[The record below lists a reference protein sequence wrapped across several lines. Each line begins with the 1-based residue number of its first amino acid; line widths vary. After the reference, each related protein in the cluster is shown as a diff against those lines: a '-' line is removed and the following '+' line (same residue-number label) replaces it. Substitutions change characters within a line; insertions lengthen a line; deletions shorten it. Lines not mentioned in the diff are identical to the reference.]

1 MVRRLHNAVRRM
13 RGLGALALVTT
24 TLQLGCLQWVVPN
37 HDPSDAP
44 ASVQQPIIPNDIF
57 DTLNVPTDAHS
68 ELCAN
73 DGMHPNFP
81 NDADRITKMFCQDLV
96 PGGSMPQPQSLA
108 DLLVLLG
115 LDFKDPN
122 GENGQGG
129 NPGFAI
135 LGHSSAL
142 TARKVSTLTPTAF
155 VFTPPPADGSKPSGF
170 VFLAFDPGETFVE
183 VASHDPTA
191 DSVNFYLVLFDKD
204 CTNNGGCKNGD
215 VLTQKLTQGWSNLR
229 EYESSTALNNT
240 IADCRQC
247 HAPDDSKPQML
258 RMQEIAAPFTH
269 WFSMQ
274 TTGGQALYQ
283 DFHQAHPPGED
294 YGPIP
299 GALVDKSDPALM
311 AQMITQAGFGE
322 QPNAFDSAT
331 IEAEVAQSAAMQP
344 WSNANM
350 GESPTWKTIYDK
362 AVAGDFIATPYHD
375 VKVTDPTKLAKM
387 SKAYTQYMA
396 GKASDLPDIR
406 DVFMDAGLR
415 DMGFA
420 PKKGLDGKQL
430 LQQMCQQCHQSK
442 LDLTITREKFLVDA
456 LDTMTRD
463 EKDVAIQRLQM
474 PVTTRLAMPPALFR
488 TITDDE
494 RQLMI
499 DELSK

>member
-1 MVRRLHNAVRRM
+1 M
-13 RGLGALALVTT
+13 
-24 TLQLGCLQWVVPN
+24 LQLGCLQWVVPN

-44 ASVQQPIIPNDIF
+44 ATVQQPIIPRDIF
-57 DTLNVPTDAHS
+57 ETLNAPTDAHN

-96 PGGSMPQPQSLA
+96 PGGSIPQPQSLA

-115 LDFKDPN
+115 LDFQDPN

-204 CTNNGGCKNGD
+204 CTNNGGCKNRD
-215 VLTQKLTQGWSNLR
+215 VLTQKLTEGWSNLR
-229 EYESSTALNNT
+229 EYESSTSLNNT

-247 HAPDDSKPQML
+247 HAPDDSQAQML
-258 RMQEIAAPFTH
+258 RMQEIKPPFTH

-274 TTGGQALYQ
+274 TTGGQALYE
-283 DFHQAHPPGED
+283 DFHKAHAVGDD

-311 AQMITQAGFGE
+311 AQMITQAGFGD
-322 QPNAFDSAT
+322 QPNAFDSEA
-331 IEAEVAQSAAMQP
+331 IEAEVAAAAPMQP
-344 WSNANM
+344 WSNAVT
-350 GESPTWKTIYDK
+350 GKSATWVAAYEK
-362 AVAGDFIATPYHD
+362 AVAGQFIATPYHD
-375 VKVTDPTKLAKM
+375 VKVTDPTKLTKM
-387 SKAYTQYMA
+387 TTAFNQFMSGAAT
-396 GKASDLPDIR
+396 DLPDIR
-406 DVFMDAGLR
+406 DVFLDVGLR

-420 PKKGLDGKQL
+420 PKSGLTGRQL
-430 LQQMCQQCHQSK
+430 LAQECQQCHHSK
-442 LDLTITREKFLVDA
+442 LDLTISREKFLVDQ
-456 LDTMTRD
+456 LDTMDRA

-474 PVTTRLAMPPALFR
+474 AVDTRLAMPPALFR

-494 RQLMI
+494 RQQMI
-499 DELSK
+499 DELKK